1 MTLDLQTLQQAVA
14 SQAAAFRCITKYQPA
29 GGPGDKIF
37 PPTYEGGQYATEQR
51 VNPATGELRNCVLLD
66 SVASQANR
74 MELALLS
81 VCRAGSI
88 RLPIIEVRFDQD
100 DLLRKFTVNS
110 LEASHRV
117 ADALFRD
124 SRLDGK
130 IFRSSPPG
138 KLLDHASITNATGI
152 FGICPTALVFGFWDS
167 TGPRGGGGAKF
178 QRTITSEIIGYDA
191 VPGKK
196 TSSHI
201 DPAGIRLGAGPLYE
215 RATESDEHPKWTI
228 HQEQA
233 VSNGNQPQK
242 IKDGRPAR
250 VSLGNVTPTITEGGF
265 TISEAAQTTTLS
277 LAAIRRLRFPLNG
290 AADSASGID
299 LAARTT
305 LAALGLA
312 AGTLARADTDLRSRC
327 HLIPQ
332 NPVLWE
338 LLDQPGRPP
347 AEFPMNET
355 DAIALLDEAIAAA
368 QNAGLP
374 WENIIRLTPSP
385 ELLELVKRS
394 QELDAQSAE
403 QN

>member
-1 MTLDLQTLQQAVA
+1 MDLQNLQQAVA
-14 SQAAAFRCITKYQPA
+14 GQAAAFRCITKYQPA
-29 GGPGDKIF
+29 GGPGDKVF
-37 PPTYEGGQYATEQR
+37 PPTYDRGQYATEQR
-51 VNPATGELRNCVLLD
+51 INPATGELRNCVLLD

-81 VCRAGSI
+81 ACRAGAI
-88 RLPIIEVRFDQD
+88 RLPIIEVRFDHD
-100 DLLRKFTVNS
+100 DLLHKFTVTS
-110 LEASHRV
+110 LEAPHRV

-130 IFRSSPPG
+130 IFRSSAPG
-138 KLLDHASITNATGI
+138 KLLDHANITNATGI

-167 TGPRGGGGAKF
+167 TGPRGGGGAKL

-196 TSSHI
+196 TASRI
-201 DPAGIRLGAGPLYE
+201 DPAGIRAGVRPLYR
-215 RATESDEHPKWTI
+215 RADESNEHPNWTL
-228 HQEQA
+228 QPEQA
-233 VSNGNQPQK
+233 AKNGNTSQILGP
-242 IKDGRPAR
+242 DGRPSRANH
-250 VSLGNVTPTITEGGF
+250 SNVTPSITDGGF
-265 TISEAAQTTTLS
+265 TISEAVQTTTLS

-290 AADSASGID
+290 GADSDAAVD

-332 NPVLWE
+332 NPVIWE

-347 AEFPMNET
+347 AEFPMSET
-355 DAIALLDEAIAAA
+355 AAIALLDEAIISA

-374 WENIIRLTPSP
+374 WENTIRLTPSP

>member
-1 MTLDLQTLQQAVA
+1 MDLQTLQQAVA
-14 SQAAAFRCITKYQPA
+14 GQAAAFRCITKYQPA

-37 PPTYEGGQYATEQR
+37 PPTYLGRQYATEQR
-51 VNPATGELRNCVLLD
+51 INPATGELRNCVLLD

-81 VCRAGSI
+81 VYRAGSI

-100 DLLRKFTVNS
+100 DLLHKFTVNS
-110 LEASHRV
+110 LEAPHRV

-130 IFRSSPPG
+130 IFRASVPG
-138 KLLDHASITNATGI
+138 KLLDHASVTNATGI

-167 TGPRGGGGAKF
+167 TGRGGGAKF

-191 VPGKK
+191 VPGRK

-201 DPAGIRLGAGPLYE
+201 DPAGIRRRAATLYK
-215 RATESDEHPKWTI
+215 RATESDEHPNWTI
-228 HQEQA
+228 HPEQA
-233 VSNGNQPQK
+233 ASNGNRPQT

-250 VSLGNVTPTITEGGF
+250 VSLGSVTPSVEDGGF

-277 LAAIRRLRFPLNG
+277 LVAIRRLRFPLNG
-290 AADSASGID
+290 AADSDPGVD

-305 LAALGLA
+305 LTALGLA

-338 LLDQPGRPP
+338 LLYQPGQPP

-355 DAIALLDEAIAAA
+355 AAIALLDEAIISA

-374 WENIIRLTPSP
+374 WENIIQLTPSP
-385 ELLELVKRS
+385 ELLELVKLS

-403 QN
+403 QD

>member
-1 MTLDLQTLQQAVA
+1 MDLQTLQQAVA
-14 SQAAAFRCITKYQPA
+14 GQAAAFRCITKYQPA

-37 PPTYEGGQYATEQR
+37 PPTYLGRQYATEQR
-51 VNPATGELRNCVLLD
+51 INPATGELRNCVLLD

-81 VCRAGSI
+81 ACRAGSI
-88 RLPIIEVRFDQD
+88 RLPMLEVRFDQD
-100 DLLRKFTVNS
+100 ELRRKFTVTS
-110 LEASHRV
+110 LEAPHRV

-130 IFRSSPPG
+130 MFRSSAPG
-138 KLLDHASITNATGI
+138 KLLDQAGVTNATGI
-152 FGICPTALVFGFWDS
+152 FGICPTALAFGFWHS
-167 TGPRGGGGAKF
+167 TGPRGGSGAKF
-178 QRTITSEIIGYDA
+178 QRAITSEIIGYDA

-196 TSSHI
+196 TASRI
-201 DPAGIRLGAGPLYE
+201 DPADIRAGVRPLYQ
-215 RATESDEHPKWTI
+215 RANESDEHPTWTLQ
-228 HQEQA
+228 QEQA
-233 VSNGNQPQK
+233 AKNGNRSQTLGR
-242 IKDGRPAR
+242 DGRPSEANH
-250 VSLGNVTPTITEGGF
+250 GNVTPTVTEGGF
-265 TISEAAQTTTLS
+265 TIREAVQTTTLS

-290 AADSASGID
+290 AADSDPGVD

-332 NPVLWE
+332 NPVIWE

-347 AEFPMNET
+347 SEFPMNET
-355 DAIALLDEAIAAA
+355 AAIDLLDEAIAAA

-374 WENIIRLTPSP
+374 WEDTIRLTPSP

-403 QN
+403 QE